1 MIYNTNKYL
10 ISFIPLYCSII
21 IIIYF
26 LKKNQNSQD
35 NIELIINLWFFLSFT
50 YYVNLIILD
59 KFYYYLPFILQIIG
73 IIQGITPIITK
84 EFSFF
89 KLFF

>member
-35 NIELIINLWFFLSFT
+35 NIELIINL
-50 YYVNLIILD
+50 
-59 KFYYYLPFILQIIG
+59 
-73 IIQGITPIITK
+73 
-84 EFSFF
+84 
-89 KLFF
+89 